1 MKILIISDIHG
12 NAYALKNVLR
22 SHRTVDCVILLG
34 DGLDVAEEILQS
46 FSDLKIFAVK
56 GNCDMRPFFL
66 GEPLKKLDFLTLEG
80 KKIVFTH
87 GDLYGVK
94 YGDGGLIRLAKE
106 HCADVVHYGHTHV
119 PRESYVDGIYYFN
132 PGALSGYNSSYG
144 LLTID
149 GNNLLFSHGKI
160 V

>member
-12 NAYALKNVLR
+12 NAYALRNVLR
-22 SHRTVDCVILLG
+22 SHRRIDCVILLG
-34 DGLDVAEEILQS
+34 DGLDVAEEVLPS
-46 FSDLKIFAVK
+46 FSDVKVFAVR
-56 GNCDMRPFFL
+56 GNCDMRPLFL

-94 YGDGGLIRLAKE
+94 YGDGGLFRLAEE
-106 HCADVVHYGHTHV
+106 HQADIVLYGHTHE
-119 PRESYVDGIYYFN
+119 PRESYVDGVYYFN
-132 PGALSGYNSSYG
+132 PGALSGYNQSYG